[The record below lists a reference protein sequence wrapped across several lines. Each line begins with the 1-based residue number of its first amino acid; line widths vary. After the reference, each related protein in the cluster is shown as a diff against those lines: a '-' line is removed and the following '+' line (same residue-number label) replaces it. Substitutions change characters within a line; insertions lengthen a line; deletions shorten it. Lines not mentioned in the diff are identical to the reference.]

1 LMLTFRFKTRSK
13 TYKTPRF
20 AEWWCIR
27 ICNLLPRFVQGFFHL
42 KATKAELAIRLK
54 QHLLLT
60 LLNKKIYFLY
70 STM

>member
-1 LMLTFRFKTRSK
+1 MVT
-13 TYKTPRF
+13 
-20 AEWWCIR
+20 IR
-27 ICNLLPRFVQGFFHL
+27 VCVFLPRYAQGFFHL

-60 LLNKKIYFLY
+60 LLNKKIYFLR